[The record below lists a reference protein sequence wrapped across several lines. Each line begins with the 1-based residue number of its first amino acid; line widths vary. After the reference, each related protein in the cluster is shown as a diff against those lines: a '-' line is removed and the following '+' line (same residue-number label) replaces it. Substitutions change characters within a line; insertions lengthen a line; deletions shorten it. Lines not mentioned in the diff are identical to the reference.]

1 MPGLFYEP
9 IDRKTFLATAT
20 RMAGAA
26 ALTPL
31 ASASQAADVPV
42 DEVHIALLSDT
53 HIPADPANEYRG
65 FRPVDNLRQI
75 VPQVSIAR

>member
-9 IDRKTFLATAT
+9 IDRKTFLGAATRVATAGVLT
-20 RMAGAA
+20 QIADSSLAA
-26 ALTPL
+26 D
-31 ASASQAADVPV
+31 ASATEA
-42 DEVHIALLSDT
+42 HIALLSDT
-53 HIPADPANEYRG
+53 HIPADSNNEYRG